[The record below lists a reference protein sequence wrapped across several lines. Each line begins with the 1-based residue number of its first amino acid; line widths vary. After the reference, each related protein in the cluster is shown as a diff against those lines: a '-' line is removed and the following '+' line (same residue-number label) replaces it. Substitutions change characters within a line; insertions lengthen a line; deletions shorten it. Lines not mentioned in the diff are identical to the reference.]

1 MIVIKKSDQE
11 EKFSYE
17 KLGYSIRAANA
28 ETDEPLDIELLL
40 AEFQNIIADNE
51 YITTGQIN
59 IIVYGLL
66 YAKGAEKT
74 LHQYAQHKK
83 YE

>member
-1 MIVIKKSDQE
+1 MFVIKKSDQE

-17 KLGYSIRAANA
+17 KLTHSIQAANA
-28 ETDEPLDIELLL
+28 GTDESIDIELLA
-40 AEFQNIIADNE
+40 AEFQNIVADSE
-51 YITTGQIN
+51 YVTTGQIN

-66 YAKGAEKT
+66 YSKNAMKT
-74 LHQYAQHKK
+74 LKNYAEHKK